1 MEAVRHVP
9 LDDRPALRAAMAA
22 TMVKRPEHR
31 PAFDAVFD
39 AYFSLAPALVDDHGD
54 DLSAL
59 LEEALRS
66 GDAETVQRLARLAVA
81 RLAGME
87 EGRGVRG
94 SAYVFKTMRLL
105 DVDGALARLLAGAG
119 WLERDDLLEA
129 GQRLRD
135 EVEGEVRRRLVAER
149 GPEAVAR

>member
-1 MEAVRHVP
+1 MDAVRHVP
-9 LDDRPALRAAMAA
+9 LDDRAALRAVMAA

-39 AYFSLAPALVDDHGD
+39 SYFSLAPALADDHGE

-59 LEEALRS
+59 LQEALQS
-66 GDAETVQRLARLAVA
+66 GDPAAVPRLARLAVA

-94 SAYVFKTMRLL
+94 SAYVFKTMRML
-105 DVDGALARLLAGAG
+105 DVEGALARLLAGADS
-119 WLERDDLLEA
+119 WLERDDLVAA
-129 GQRLRD
+129 GERLRE
-135 EVEGEVRRRLVAER
+135 EVEAEVRRRLVAER
-149 GPEAVAR
+149 G